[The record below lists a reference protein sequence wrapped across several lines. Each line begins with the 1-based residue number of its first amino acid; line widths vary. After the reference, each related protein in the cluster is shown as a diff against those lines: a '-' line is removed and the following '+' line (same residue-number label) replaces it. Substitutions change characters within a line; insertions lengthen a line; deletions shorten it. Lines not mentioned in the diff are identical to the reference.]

1 MTPRAG
7 RRSRYQAAST
17 RLPTATRRAASTGPI
32 SWFRRSGAT
41 RIRCSSSALCATS
54 RTSGS
59 TATTSATTRG
69 ATRRLRS
76 TPLARWCPA
85 RTTTSWFAS
94 TIRCGGRA
102 TTSSRGAWPIGGTTA
117 GSSVTCG
124 SKPSPRRVASTAP
137 RVLLNGEPIVFN
149 GVALHEERQM
159 PVREGLPGGGPLTSV
174 DEIASVLARAQGVHA
189 DLIRVDH
196 HPPNQMLPVLADRL
210 GLALW
215 EEIALYHFTPQTF
228 SIAMDRGIPQQMLAE
243 MDLRDFNRPSVL
255 FHVSANASA

>member
-17 RLPTATRRAASTGPI
+17 RLPTATRPAASTGPI

-41 RIRCSSSALCATS
+41 RIRCSSSVRCATS
-54 RTSGS
+54 RTCGS

-69 ATRRLRS
+69 ATRRLHS

-124 SKPSPRRVASTAP
+124 SKPSPRRAPYAPTSHRTLTALMSRSSCSTEGRTPSTPGSKSGCGRHRSP
-137 RVLLNGEPIVFN
+137 RP
-149 GVALHEERQM
+149 
-159 PVREGLPGGGPLTSV
+159 T
-174 DEIASVLARAQGVHA
+174 
-189 DLIRVDH
+189 
-196 HPPNQMLPVLADRL
+196 
-210 GLALW
+210 
-215 EEIALYHFTPQTF
+215 
-228 SIAMDRGIPQQMLAE
+228 
-243 MDLRDFNRPSVL
+243 
-255 FHVSANASA
+255 ASAQTRPISSRPTRSRCSTTT